1 MTASA
6 PATARRQPLDA
17 EAVAHALGARASLF
31 ALEVLATCDSTNSVL
46 AARPFGNDPRLQV
59 VFAEQQTAGRG
70 RRGRPWQSWPGS
82 SLTFS
87 VLRRFECG
95 APAPAGLSLVSGLA
109 VVHALRQFGISG
121 LQLKWPNDVLVYGD
135 KLAGILVELVADR
148 PRPPAAIIGIGL
160 NYAAPPEDFIAALP
174 PDALRPTALATYT
187 PNPPSRNDVAAAVLQ
202 QLHLHLERYA
212 REGFTAFRDA
222 WQSLNAFASLPVQ
235 ITGEHGEQSGVCCGV
250 DSDGALLLEHN
261 GQLERVIS
269 GDVSLRMA
277 S

>member
-1 MTASA
+1 MTAPSPA
-6 PATARRQPLDA
+6 PTCRQPLDA
-17 EAVAHALGARASLF
+17 AAIAHALGARASLF
-31 ALEVLATCDSTNSVL
+31 SLEVLTACDSTNSVL
-46 AARPFGNDPRLQV
+46 AARPLADDSRLQV

-70 RRGRPWQSWPGS
+70 RRGRPWQSWPGD

-109 VVHALRQFGISG
+109 VVHALRQFGLQG
-121 LQLKWPNDVLVYGD
+121 LQLKWPNDVLVFGD

-148 PRPPAAIIGIGL
+148 PRPPAAIIGIGI
-160 NYAAPPEDFIAALP
+160 NYAVPPEDFIATLP
-174 PDALRPTALATYT
+174 PGALHPTALATYT

-202 QLHLHLERYA
+202 QLHVHLERYA

-222 WQSLNAFASLPVQ
+222 WQSFNAFANLPVQ
-235 ITGEHGEQSGVCCGV
+235 ITGEHVAQAGVCCGV
-250 DSDGALLLEHN
+250 DDDGALLLERD
-261 GQLERVIS
+261 GQIERVIS
-269 GDVSLRMA
+269 GDVSLRMV